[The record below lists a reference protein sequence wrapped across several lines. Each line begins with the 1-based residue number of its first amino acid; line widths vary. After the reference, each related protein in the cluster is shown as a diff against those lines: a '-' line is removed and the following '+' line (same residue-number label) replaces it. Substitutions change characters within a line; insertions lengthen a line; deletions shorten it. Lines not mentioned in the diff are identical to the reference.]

1 MQQYSANI
9 LRFILME
16 RPIRFSLS
24 LASTAALGLA
34 SLPLAIR
41 PAVAQE
47 TPAAAAEEPK
57 ADTTEVPE
65 LGVMGVNLKD
75 AVKFNWG
82 FQGALQ
88 GAGTP
93 NQAGIGAFIPLHV
106 GSNSVAL
113 GGCAGECQL
122 QRLQRLQQHRDNKGR
137 WYPPL
142 PGKLTPLHFDH
153 QGA

>member
-1 MQQYSANI
+1 
-9 LRFILME
+9 ME
-16 RPIRFSLS
+16 RPVRLSLS

-34 SLPLAIR
+34 SLPLAIS

-47 TPAAAAEEPK
+47 TPAAAEPK
-57 ADTTEVPE
+57 AETTEEVGP
-65 LGVMGVNLKD
+65 GVMGVNFKD

-122 QRLQRLQQHRDNKGR
+122 QRLQRLQQHRDTKVAGTTFSTSTRLGYR
-137 WYPPL
+137 WL
-142 PGKLTPLHFDH
+142 SKTAPGYM
-153 QGA
+153 A

>member
-1 MQQYSANI
+1 
-9 LRFILME
+9 ME

-93 NQAGIGAFIPLHV
+93 NQAGVGAFIPLHV
-106 GSNSVAL
+106 GSNSVTYIDVLVNANFSDYS
-113 GGCAGECQL
+113 GYSSIGTTKVAG
-122 QRLQRLQQHRDNKGR
+122 
-137 WYPPL
+137 
-142 PGKLTPLHFDH
+142 TPLC
-153 QGA
+153 QES